1 MYHHTVND
9 YHPIKIIYISACNIA
24 VINRMV
30 NHSCLPQLVFE
41 QIINS
46 GLYMPN
52 NSLNADYQQA
62 FYNVVSNAVDEFPR
76 TLALRVDL
84 RFPVSYRYGDSNREV
99 TRFIESLKAKLLV
112 DCRRKNRRWKRNWN
126 NRLRYAWV
134 REIGERN
141 HRKHYHVL
149 LLLNKDFYH
158 GVGRFNADDSL
169 YALIQQAWCSA
180 LALDD
185 EQYSALANMTQNGG
199 YHLNKKSP
207 NYMNQVTELLKRMDY
222 LAKDHTKSY
231 GDGYRSIG
239 MSRG

>member
-1 MYHHTVND
+1 
-9 YHPIKIIYISACNIA
+9 
-24 VINRMV
+24 
-30 NHSCLPQLVFE
+30 
-41 QIINS
+41 
-46 GLYMPN
+46 MPN
-52 NSLNADYQQA
+52 DSLNADYQLA
-62 FYNVVSNAVDEFPR
+62 FYEIITSAVEEFPR

-84 RFPVSYRYGDSNREV
+84 RFPISYRYGDSNREV

-112 DCRRKNRRWKRNWN
+112 DCLRKNRRWRRNWN
-126 NRLRYAWV
+126 NRLRYVWV

-158 GVGRFNADDSL
+158 GAGRFNADDSL

-185 EQYSALANMTQNGG
+185 EQYSALANMTQNGRF
-199 YHLNKKSP
+199 YLNKKSP
-207 NYMNQVTELLKRMDY
+207 NYMQQLTELLRRMDY

-231 GDGYRSIG
+231 GDGFRSIG